1 MKIKFFAII
10 AVLFLAISGLYAQQ
24 GQQQQVP
31 DLKVTFNAGDL
42 VFAYQ
47 SLGTIEL
54 TGREVDAFVQVTDH
68 FKPIIEKM
76 NTDKTKL
83 EDNINVTLPIG
94 IAQNFLVF
102 MERAKLTG
110 VNAERFVRIKG
121 EIVAKAQEVQK
132 QMQAK

>member
-1 MKIKFFAII
+1 MKIKFFAIF
-10 AVLFLAISGLYAQQ
+10 AVLFFAASGLYAQQ
-24 GQQQQVP
+24 GEQQQIP
-31 DLKVTFNAGDL
+31 DLKVSFTAGDL

-54 TGREVDAFVQVTDH
+54 TGKEVDAFVQVTDH
-68 FKPIIEKM
+68 FKPIMEKM

-83 EDNINVTLPIG
+83 EDNIAVTLPVG

-110 VNAERFVRIKG
+110 ANAERFVRIKS
-121 EIVAKAQEVQK
+121 EIMAKAQEVQK